1 MCIRLGAEGK
11 YYAVLYVVGV
21 VFPLGGLSKGF
32 FKEVIQ
38 MKEITPLPC
47 QGEGWGEGEG
57 IIARVPHPHSPGSA
71 LSFSFSQPV

>member
-1 MCIRLGAEGK
+1 MRLGVDSKIIGS
-11 YYAVLYVVGV
+11 LYVVGV

-32 FKEVIQ
+32 FKEVKQ

-47 QGEGWGEGEG
+47 QGWGEGAG